1 VRVCFHEVN
10 PLREQREYAV
20 QEAAHQEREAWFAL
34 ERISRPDDA
43 DEDVLN
49 RFRERWQVA
58 ASSLVDAL
66 KALKS

>member
-1 VRVCFHEVN
+1 MRVCFHEVN

-34 ERISRPDDA
+34 ERVSRPDA
-43 DEDVLN
+43 AEEDVLI
-49 RFRERWQVA
+49 RFRERWQA
-58 ASSLVDAL
+58 AAHSLVDAL